1 MIQNTCMYKNIKF
14 TICYCKHKQVQYYK
28 HIFVEV
34 SKYYQTKKVSDH
46 ICVYGYFFASF
57 YTFSIRF
64 CSESVVLVFF
74 SPFFI
79 KNFIIIFFFSY
90 SQDFINSLTSQPDQG
105 VTGVFKAIS
114 FVTTLVLHYDKQ
126 NKFYCILTIV
136 NKCKMINT

>member
-14 TICYCKHKQVQYYK
+14 TTCYCKHKQVQYYK

-34 SKYYQTKKVSDH
+34 SQYYQIKKVSSH
-46 ICVYGYFFASF
+46 IYVCMGI
-57 YTFSIRF
+57 FSPLF
-64 CSESVVLVFF
+64 TLFPLDFVQSVVLVFF
-74 SPFFI
+74 SPILFFF
-79 KNFIIIFFFSY
+79 FIIIFFSY

-105 VTGVFKAIS
+105 VTGVFKTIS